1 MGEESCNEISLRTRT
16 LYEAVNCRLS
26 GTHERMQKVKGN
38 PLVPCPLKTVHWIS
52 RKGSDLCASGFGC
65 LYSLPLLLENKMKS
79 LPGYIW
85 GHIWV
90 SCLLKG
96 FYLDSQ

>member
-38 PLVPCPLKTVHWIS
+38 P
-52 RKGSDLCASGFGC
+52 R
-65 LYSLPLLLENKMKS
+65 SLAL
-79 LPGYIW
+79 
-85 GHIWV
+85 
-90 SCLLKG
+90 
-96 FYLDSQ
+96 